1 MDTAL
6 PEGGT
11 APLREFI
18 NMRRGIYGD
27 QTGPRTGTWARHI
40 GEARALCAGHRPG
53 HRRRRY
59 HPGCPGHQND
69 WLLRMAG
76 LLCGHYHGLLYDP
89 AHRVRFLHGPPTGS
103 QANRGRR
110 STSSARCSSWHC
122 RCPGGAKNKKASGFV
137 PGAFFCCCA
146 SEVNPP
152 GRFLSPPAPVRSD
165 PRCGIPAPGPPC
177 RAGRRSGWF

>member
-89 AHRVRFLHGPPTGS
+89 AHRVRFRHGPP
-103 QANRGRR
+103 GRWQLLY
-110 STSSARCSSWHC
+110 A
-122 RCPGGAKNKKASGFV
+122 GG
-137 PGAFFCCCA
+137 
-146 SEVNPP
+146 
-152 GRFLSPPAPVRSD
+152 
-165 PRCGIPAPGPPC
+165 PC
-177 RAGRRSGWF
+177 RAEHIRHLRLYVSDAVPVPVAVRLLGRRISGRHHSRAQQSWRPHRNRSGAADLLLCNQPDGH